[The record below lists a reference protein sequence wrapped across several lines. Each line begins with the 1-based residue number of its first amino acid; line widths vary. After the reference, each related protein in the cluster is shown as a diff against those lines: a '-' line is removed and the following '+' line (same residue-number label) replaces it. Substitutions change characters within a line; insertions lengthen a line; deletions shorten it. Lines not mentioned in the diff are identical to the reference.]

1 MEGRTFITPGDVKR
15 ASLPVLR
22 HRVAL
27 TPEVSISGQT
37 VDQVLDSVL
46 RSVEAPRA

>member
-1 MEGRTFITPGDVKR
+1 LPRGMPKVKS

-22 HRVAL
+22 HRVTL

-46 RSVEAPRA
+46 RRVEAPRA

>member
-1 MEGRTFITPGDVKR
+1 MPKVKS

-22 HRVAL
+22 HRVTL

-46 RSVEAPRA
+46 RSAAAPRA